1 MPSNKR
7 HRAVIAVGVLVAVQL
22 AAVGIYWT
30 VSKRRSA
37 SPAEFRVERLSGN
50 VPAPDIQLEREG
62 GARVSVHA
70 TGGKVRLVHFWAT
83 WCPPCVKELP
93 GLLET
98 SRALADSGLSLVA
111 VSMDD
116 DWETIRIFF
125 DGDVPPEVYRAVDG
139 NAHKLYDVYS
149 LPDTYLVPN
158 DGRLKLRYGGA
169 RDWQSEAARKHL
181 RSTVESARSRAR

>member
-1 MPSNKR
+1 MPSSKR
-7 HRAVIAVGVLVAVQL
+7 HRAVIAVSVIVALQL

-30 VSKRRSA
+30 VSERRSMSA
-37 SPAEFRVERLSGN
+37 AGFRVERLSGN
-50 VPAPDIQLEREG
+50 VPAPDMLLEREG
-62 GARVSVHA
+62 GARISVHA

-93 GLLET
+93 GLLAT

-116 DWETIRIFF
+116 DWETIRRFF
-125 DGDVPPEVYRAVDG
+125 DGNVPPEVYRAVDG
-139 NAHKLYDVYS
+139 NAQKRYDVYS

-169 RDWQSEAARKHL
+169 RDWRSEAAREHL
-181 RSTVESARSRAR
+181 RSMVESAASRGR